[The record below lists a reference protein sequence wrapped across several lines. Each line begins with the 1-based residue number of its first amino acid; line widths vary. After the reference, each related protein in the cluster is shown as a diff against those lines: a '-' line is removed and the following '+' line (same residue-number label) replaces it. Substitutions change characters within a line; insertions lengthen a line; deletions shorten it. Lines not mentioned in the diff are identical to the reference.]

1 MATRADRLHAQSV
14 LPYSTPACLFYFHD
28 FTAKTHRR
36 DAKGAENP
44 ENEPQWMRGAACGCV
59 MREGIFLCE
68 RRVAVVKYCNRRDA
82 GGAE

>member
-1 MATRADRLHAQSV
+1 M
-14 LPYSTPACLFYFHD
+14 
-28 FTAKTHRR
+28 HRR

-59 MREGIFLCE
+59 MREGVFLCE
-68 RRVAVVKYCNRRDA
+68 RHVAVVKYCNRRDA